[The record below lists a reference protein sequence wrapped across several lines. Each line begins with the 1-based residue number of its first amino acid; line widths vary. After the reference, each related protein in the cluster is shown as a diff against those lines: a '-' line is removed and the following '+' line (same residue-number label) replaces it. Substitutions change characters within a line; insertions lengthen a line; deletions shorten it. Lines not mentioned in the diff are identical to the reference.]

1 MGIELNGGSFY
12 MTYSDDYLIK
22 LGENIDMSM
31 EYEEEAMPI
40 LNGLNKSASF
50 ICEASSMDLDLLND
64 MSPLM
69 PLNKFTLQYYINIMI
84 RIEDIQKRLR
94 EAIELGV
101 LSQKEIAEKLGINPS
116 TVSKYM
122 RLDKYPSLDTFAN
135 LCQILDVSADEILG
149 LK

>member
-1 MGIELNGGSFY
+1 M
-12 MTYSDDYLIK
+12 
-22 LGENIDMSM
+22 
-31 EYEEEAMPI
+31 
-40 LNGLNKSASF
+40 
-50 ICEASSMDLDLLND
+50 C
-64 MSPLM
+64 
-69 PLNKFTLQYYINIMI
+69 YYIIMI

-94 EAIELGV
+94 EAIELGE